1 MSGAPQQMTLV
12 TAKAVGARPRPAATK
27 AKPASTPGFKEEDAV
42 IVCEDNLVFMR
53 TLPDAS
59 VKLIVTSP
67 PYNMGKEYETKS
79 SLGVYLEE
87 QRATI
92 TEAVRLLH
100 PKGSI
105 CWQIGMALSDG

>member
-27 AKPASTPGFKEEDAV
+27 AKPGSAPGFKEENAV
-42 IVCEDNLVFMR
+42 IVCEDNLAFMR
-53 TLPDAS
+53 TLPEAS
-59 VKLIVTSP
+59 MKLVVTSP

-79 SLGVYLEE
+79 SLDAYLEE

-105 CWQIGMALSDG
+105 CWQIGIAFGYG